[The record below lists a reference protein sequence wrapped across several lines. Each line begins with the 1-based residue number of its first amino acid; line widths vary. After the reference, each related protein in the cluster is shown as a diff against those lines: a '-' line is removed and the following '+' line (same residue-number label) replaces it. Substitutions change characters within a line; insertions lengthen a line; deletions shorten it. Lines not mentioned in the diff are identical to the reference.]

1 MPFVHFSPLPRS
13 PPTQNHLHPDS
24 LYVVRVVH
32 VWLVGSFIPSAL
44 PPTPH
49 PQETTFIPKQ
59 GRNKVHKN
67 KLTGKKG
74 RKKKGKGNAKG
85 KEKGKG
91 KRKRNTLEIDVTT
104 NKASGT

>member
-1 MPFVHFSPLPRS
+1 
-13 PPTQNHLHPDS
+13 

-74 RKKKGKGNAKG
+74 RKKREKETQKERKR
-85 KEKGKG
+85 EKGKG
-91 KRKRNTLEIDVTT
+91 KETP
-104 NKASGT
+104 